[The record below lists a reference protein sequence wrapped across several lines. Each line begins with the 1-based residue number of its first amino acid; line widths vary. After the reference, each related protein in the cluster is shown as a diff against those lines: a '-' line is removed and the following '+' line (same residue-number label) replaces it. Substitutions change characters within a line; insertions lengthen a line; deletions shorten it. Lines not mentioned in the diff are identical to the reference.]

1 MREKGADEVM
11 LETEVTNTAA
21 VRLYENRGFFREKR
35 LYRFYLNG
43 NDAFR
48 LILPLIPISPPTF
61 KSTSS
66 QQLQTLD
73 TQPLSSVAAPPPLPP
88 RPPSLLDRSIL
99 DHIL

>member
-1 MREKGADEVM
+1 MREKGADEVV

-21 VRLYENRGFFREKR
+21 VRLYENCGFFREKR

-48 LILPLIPISPPTF
+48 LILPLIPISPTF

-66 QQLQTLD
+66 QQLQNLD
-73 TQPLSSVAAPPPLPP
+73 TQPLSSVAASPPLPP
-88 RPPSLLDRSIL
+88 RPRSLLDRSNL